1 MANLNENFESEFD
14 EIIDPDDIASSS
26 NAGFGADIS
35 RLFLEDELV
44 LKEVL
49 PDLQIYF
56 NAIQKLGTGQYSRQD
71 EQKIFRQVELM
82 KVTHIMSSFQ
92 DEYTWEHERQF
103 SILKTLAL
111 KNISMGRDGTFTKH
125 AFGSIRES
133 TVVQTLNSSNEPRK
147 SGMLASIFHKNNR

>member
-1 MANLNENFESEFD
+1 MEEYEEEYSETD
-14 EIIDPDDIASSS
+14 DIITPDDISSSS

-35 RLFLEDELV
+35 QLFLEDERV

-71 EQKIFRQVELM
+71 EAKIYRQVDLM
-82 KVTHIMSSFQ
+82 KTTHVMSSFA

-103 SILKTLAL
+103 TILKVLAL
-111 KNISMGRDGTFTKH
+111 KNLSMGRDGTFTKH

-133 TVVQTLNSSNEPRK
+133 TVVQTLNNSNEPRK
-147 SGMLASIFHKNNR
+147 SGLLASLFHKNNR